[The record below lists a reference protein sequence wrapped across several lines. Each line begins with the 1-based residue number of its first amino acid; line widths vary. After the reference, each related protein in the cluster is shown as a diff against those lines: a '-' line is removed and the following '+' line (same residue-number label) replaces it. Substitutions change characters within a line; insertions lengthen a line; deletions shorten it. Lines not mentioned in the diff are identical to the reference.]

1 MSFVK
6 WALVTLVTH
15 TIQNNGFIIKGVTS
29 TRWWRISRRRFR
41 SWCYSS
47 IEQLK
52 MESLNYEPA
61 SIKIRKK
68 NPALFLWFISVI
80 FDKSSNLWTASYVT
94 FPWLMIFSYSASWFR
109 KFNFEAQ
116 TNRNCI
122 TLYQT
127 SPQIS
132 VFVAFLWGFIRN
144 YSLCKPHCS
153 HSKPSAFSWGSR
165 FFHDLHKKTECAM
178 KTSPKLPRIFFL

>member
-6 WALVTLVTH
+6 WALVTLVTL

-68 NPALFLWFISVI
+68 KTRTFPLIHIRDLWQIIQFVNSKLCHLSLTNDLFLQCKLIQKV
-80 FDKSSNLWTASYVT
+80 
-94 FPWLMIFSYSASWFR
+94 
-109 KFNFEAQ
+109 Q
-116 TNRNCI
+116 
-122 TLYQT
+122 
-127 SPQIS
+127 
-132 VFVAFLWGFIRN
+132 LWGSN
-144 YSLCKPHCS
+144 Q
-153 HSKPSAFSWGSR
+153 
-165 FFHDLHKKTECAM
+165 
-178 KTSPKLPRIFFL
+178 PKLYYSVPNIAPNKHVCGFLMRLNKKL